1 MENPQDIKLLLIR
14 STNFIVLTIMFVSH
28 EVFSARLFCAPTP
41 AAPAGTTAP
50 SGPLVRHCSD
60 DCMNV
65 ETIFR
70 STYRVVSNRTIVPCR
85 TTSGHCLP
93 LLCQHRVSF
102 ARRKSR
108 LENKQ
113 SGLSVTGANWDVS
126 SAMRSNCW
134 SCSAE
139 SSRRLVF

>member
-1 MENPQDIKLLLIR
+1 MLVTKYFRRGCSAPPRPLR
-14 STNFIVLTIMFVSH
+14 SR
-28 EVFSARLFCAPTP
+28 A
-41 AAPAGTTAP
+41 TAP

-60 DCMNV
+60 YCMNV

-93 LLCQHRVSF
+93 LLCQQRVSF

-113 SGLSVTGANWDVS
+113 SGLSVTRANQRCVRTVGVVLQNPAVGWSFECHSQNV
-126 SAMRSNCW
+126 RNHTSN
-134 SCSAE
+134 S
-139 SSRRLVF
+139 V